1 MEPIEY
7 LKAIRRRWLVVV
19 LATLVFAG
27 MAWATKSVASPAVGA
42 DTYESNAILL
52 RTGGS
57 LSLDT
62 MRAFVGLRPVA
73 VRAADLMDFD
83 GGPNDLMAQ
92 VRAESDEDTGLL
104 VITATWG
111 SAEEARVLAN
121 TYSKALINHLEE
133 SFVPGESRRL
143 SRRIAELQEEVAAL
157 DALLAAVPPP
167 ADAATLREQRLE
179 SATLL
184 ELLSEAY
191 AQAFTARLGGVGLT
205 VVQPASLGDPVVS
218 SGLQFSASLPVR
230 LALGSLLGLAVG
242 IALAL
247 VLARFDTR
255 VRSREAAEEHFQLP
269 VLAEIPV
276 IKRAHRDGVVAA
288 SDPSSPASEAFSLL
302 GAEMLREPVHGD
314 GDAAGAHRGSSQT
327 ILVTSAGNAEGKSTI
342 VANLAFALSEMGKR
356 VLVVSCDFRRPTVHR
371 FFGVQN
377 LQGLAQ
383 ALELESANG
392 KPVLEG
398 HIETTPF
405 SDIWLV
411 PSGPASKRPGELLS
425 SGEMRR
431 ALREARSAADVILLD
446 SAPILAGSDATQL
459 LPDVDA
465 VLMVARSGTT
475 SVQLAERA
483 SGLLRRL
490 GAPVLGVAFNAAERP
505 AAPKGVRQK

>member
-27 MAWATKSVASPAVGA
+27 VAWATKSVASPAVGV
-42 DTYESNAILL
+42 DTYESSAILL

-73 VRAADLMDFD
+73 VRAAELMNVD
-83 GGPNDLMAQ
+83 GDPRDLMAQ
-92 VRAESDEDTGLL
+92 VKAESDEDTALL

-111 SAEEARVLAN
+111 SAEEARALAN
-121 TYSKALINHLEE
+121 TYSKALITHLEE
-133 SFVPGESRRL
+133 SFVPAESRKL
-143 SRRIAELQEEVAAL
+143 SRQIAKLQEEVAAL

-167 ADAATLREQRLE
+167 ADAATLRVQRLE

-191 AQAFTARLGGVGLT
+191 RQAFTARLGGPGLT
-205 VVQPASLGDPVVS
+205 VVQPAYLGDPVVS

-302 GAEMLREPVHGD
+302 GAEM
-314 GDAAGAHRGSSQT
+314 
-327 ILVTSAGNAEGKSTI
+327 
-342 VANLAFALSEMGKR
+342 
-356 VLVVSCDFRRPTVHR
+356 
-371 FFGVQN
+371 
-377 LQGLAQ
+377 
-383 ALELESANG
+383 
-392 KPVLEG
+392 
-398 HIETTPF
+398 
-405 SDIWLV
+405 
-411 PSGPASKRPGELLS
+411 
-425 SGEMRR
+425 
-431 ALREARSAADVILLD
+431 
-446 SAPILAGSDATQL
+446 
-459 LPDVDA
+459 
-465 VLMVARSGTT
+465 
-475 SVQLAERA
+475 
-483 SGLLRRL
+483 
-490 GAPVLGVAFNAAERP
+490 
-505 AAPKGVRQK
+505 